1 MNHVKTLFQS
11 KKELCQW
18 WAMVTGDSRFDDVL
32 LHVRSMILDN
42 NQTTETLA
50 GARYYENALVS
61 IGQAEELSDDFPS
74 PGLHHDLDIPALAQQ
89 ILKKE

>member
-1 MNHVKTLFQS
+1 
-11 KKELCQW
+11 
-18 WAMVTGDSRFDDVL
+18 MVTGDSRFDDVL